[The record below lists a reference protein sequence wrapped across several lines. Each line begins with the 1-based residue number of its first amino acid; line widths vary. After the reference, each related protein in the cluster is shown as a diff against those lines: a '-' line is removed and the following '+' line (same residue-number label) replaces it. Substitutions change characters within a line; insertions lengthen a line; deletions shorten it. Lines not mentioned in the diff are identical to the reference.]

1 MLSHERT
8 FGAPYLIQT
17 ALDIIHHIISIIYW
31 ILRENFMEIKNI
43 GKLRTIVILITAAC
57 VIFTIGYFTGRGSSA
72 GDILIDTGINA
83 SLVQKDDTVRY
94 DAVNINTAARE
105 ELMALPG
112 IGEVTADKI
121 IRYREENGKFKHKE
135 DIIKVPG
142 IGEATYLEIM
152 DRIEV

>member
-1 MLSHERT
+1 
-8 FGAPYLIQT
+8 
-17 ALDIIHHIISIIYW
+17 
-31 ILRENFMEIKNI
+31 MEIKNI
-43 GKLRTIVILITAAC
+43 GKFRTIVILITAAC
-57 VIFTIGYFTGRGSSA
+57 VIFTIGYFIGRGSSA

-83 SLVQKDDTVRY
+83 SLVQKDDTVKY

-105 ELMALPG
+105 ELMTLPG